1 MTHLRNLL
9 LILSVLASMIPVTHA
24 AYANEPVRPKPKPAI
39 EQLMPVPQSVRRIEA
54 PAFRITPD
62 FTIAIVG
69 EPDARLYPAATR
81 FLRRLDGR
89 TGQFFKQGFLGVS
102 DHDESASLLIRVKQP
117 GSVVLG
123 MQEQYGI
130 RVSADQVVL
139 EAETDIGAIRGLE
152 TLLQMLDHDGGYYLW
167 QACVIE
173 DAPRFPWRGLMI
185 DSCRHFMPLD
195 MIKRNLDGMA
205 AVKLNVLHWHLTE
218 DQGFRIES
226 KVFPKLHELGSDGF
240 YYTQV
245 QIREI
250 VEYAAARGIRVV
262 PEFDIPGHATSWLVG
277 HPELGSAPGPYEI
290 ERGWGIFDPCLNPAN
305 PEVYVFL
312 ERLFDEM
319 TALFPD
325 AYFHIGGDEVNG
337 KHWDTNPEIQS
348 FMKENGIADNHGLQ
362 SYFNQKLLKI
372 LTKNGKK
379 MIGWDEILQPDMP
392 TDVMIQ
398 SWRGRESM
406 EAAAKGGYA
415 SILSNGYYIDLMF
428 PASDHYLNDP
438 LPADTTLSVEQQA
451 SILGGEATMWAEYVT
466 HETVD
471 SRIWPRTA
479 AIAERFWSAGDV
491 RDVESMYARLD
502 RLSLL
507 LEDVGL
513 QHRKNRSSMMRR
525 LAGGDQ
531 VEAIST
537 LLDVVEPLKQYRRYT
552 YRKQTQLTP
561 YTLLVDIAR
570 ADAPAARQFNQW
582 VSGYLLTHDSCL
594 ANELCTLLMRWVKN
608 EAAYLELSQH
618 APVLQEGDAL
628 VTHIRKLSELALE
641 AVAVLEGSKPQM
653 SAGLLEEAPAL
664 LAAARQPMAATEI
677 QIVDAVEK
685 LLVAANTK

>member
-1 MTHLRNLL
+1 
-9 LILSVLASMIPVTHA
+9 
-24 AYANEPVRPKPKPAI
+24 
-39 EQLMPVPQSVRRIEA
+39 
-54 PAFRITPD
+54 
-62 FTIAIVG
+62 
-69 EPDARLYPAATR
+69 
-81 FLRRLDGR
+81 
-89 TGQFFKQGFLGVS
+89 
-102 DHDESASLLIRVKQP
+102 
-117 GSVVLG
+117 
-123 MQEQYGI
+123 
-130 RVSADQVVL
+130 
-139 EAETDIGAIRGLE
+139 
-152 TLLQMLDHDGGYYLW
+152 
-167 QACVIE
+167 
-173 DAPRFPWRGLMI
+173 
-185 DSCRHFMPLD
+185 
-195 MIKRNLDGMA
+195 
-205 AVKLNVLHWHLTE
+205 
-218 DQGFRIES
+218 
-226 KVFPKLHELGSDGF
+226 
-240 YYTQV
+240 
-245 QIREI
+245 
-250 VEYAAARGIRVV
+250 
-262 PEFDIPGHATSWLVG
+262 
-277 HPELGSAPGPYEI
+277 
-290 ERGWGIFDPCLNPAN
+290 
-305 PEVYVFL
+305 
-312 ERLFDEM
+312 
-319 TALFPD
+319 
-325 AYFHIGGDEVNG
+325 
-337 KHWDTNPEIQS
+337 
-348 FMKENGIADNHGLQ
+348 
-362 SYFNQKLLKI
+362 
-372 LTKNGKK
+372 

-466 HETVD
+466 YETVD

-570 ADAPAARQFNQW
+570 ADAPDARQFNQW

-641 AVAVLEGSKPQM
+641 AGG
-653 SAGLLEEAPAL
+653 GLGRKQTADERRHA
-664 LAAARQPMAATEI
+664 
-677 QIVDAVEK
+677 
-685 LLVAANTK
+685 